1 MELVDAIAFCGAVLA
16 AAISVPQFALVVRT
30 KDTHGLALTTWV
42 ISLGTGIGWLAHGI
56 KLVEANMIWPN
67 IWGVTVAVTIL
78 YFLRRNGRYTSLV
91 TVLPGLGLAGLL
103 IGLDNLVGSA
113 AFGICVV
120 VPQAYGM
127 VRQGIA
133 LMRAPQVS
141 GVSISS
147 WVFQVLNQIVWL
159 IWAVM
164 THETGT
170 FIAASVSLVAASFV
184 LLWRILRACGLGPM
198 NINVKHRHSVPGAHN
213 ND

>member
-103 IGLDNLVGSA
+103 IGLDNFIGSA

-164 THETGT
+164 THEAGT
-170 FIAASVSLVAASFV
+170 FIAASISLVAASFV
-184 LLWRILRACGLGPM
+184 LLWRILRACGLGPV
-198 NINVKHRHSVPGAHN
+198 NNGGKRHSSIG
-213 ND
+213 

>member
-1 MELVDAIAFCGAVLA
+1 MGLVDAIAFCGAVLA

-56 KLVEANMIWPN
+56 KLLEPNMIWPN
-67 IWGVTVAVTIL
+67 MWGVTVTITIL

-91 TVLPGLGLAGLL
+91 TLLPGAGLALLL
-103 IGLDNLVGSA
+103 IGLDSFVGSA

-164 THETGT
+164 TDEVGT
-170 FIAASVSLVAASFV
+170 FIAAGISLVAASFV
-184 LLWRILRACGLGPM
+184 LLWRVLRACGLGP
-198 NINVKHRHSVPGAHN
+198 IRSRQKDAA
-213 ND
+213 